1 MKLLLTDIGANLAS
15 EGFITG
21 AFPKITKV
29 KIGDGGGSSV
39 EHKIEDT
46 NLVNV
51 VYEAPIISGSRER
64 TTLNIVVN
72 IPVNIGGFTVRE
84 IGCFNDDDQM
94 IAVSHVVEWYKP
106 GMDEDPTDTT
116 IHLRIS
122 FSSTQSVDVAFSYD
136 DVYVKQSE
144 LNDILDQI
152 DNLRNSGISMIM
164 TPIITAPSTGV
175 IDPNDVFISSP
186 YETYDTYKG
195 FLEEVVWELSN
206 NIAFQNILESVS
218 FTSVTPYKPG
228 ISLDPIT
235 DYYIR
240 VRYISDSHKSRWS
253 EIVSFTTPE
262 TGLEPDPIDPDPVD
276 PDPVDP
282 DLDLGDDGLNTLLA
296 GNNIDGGYYGEVVHG
311 MLVDNR
317 DYRGDHRSG
326 TKYKKDQ
333 QVFHSGKLWRSLI
346 DNNNQT
352 PITGSSVWEI
362 DVRNGLPTGKW
373 LLDNVGVAYGVTD
386 SNNDGLS
393 SGSTSIGA
401 LKNITSGWLKFVKD
415 KKLLYVAKKPF
426 CDTISWNDLAK
437 RDLVYGNRT
446 IRIGHRL
453 YYIRLLTA
461 VEYTALL
468 GGMVNG
474 VLGSIPETELSLADK
489 TYIEDK
495 QKTTTRKAM
504 QSIDTISDIASKNR
518 TGSYRPVLEL
528 IEDGKEP
535 YNNLPICPLAT
546 NENFQYDK
554 YTDTGFFGEVPHD
567 SLINGTNLANAIG
580 LTAGTNQHSTAGW
593 LKFYWHG
600 QIKYVSKR
608 TYKNNLSWDNI
619 FNANAVYGV
628 DLGNTALKEIIVA
641 NNTYSVG
648 LLSGVGKS
656 IADDA
661 QYWTNADFSKNVALE
676 LGRGSQWN
684 ELMYRVHTQYVDDVL
699 ANQGGTAGNEPY
711 TGGVQIGN
719 NWANYTDSD
728 LTINYG
734 VAGNG
739 TATWCQEASAYYVSS
754 RMYRGIS
761 RLASLTWYDR
771 AVVAT
776 SVGWR
781 PSLTLKQ

>member
-1 MKLLLTDIGANLAS
+1 MKLILTDIGASLAS

-21 AFPKITKV
+21 VFPKITKV

-46 NLVNV
+46 NLINI
-51 VYEAPIISGSRER
+51 VYEAPIISGSRDQ
-64 TTLNIVVN
+64 TTLNIIVN

-94 IAVSHVVEWYKP
+94 IAVSHIVEWYKP
-106 GMDEDPTDTT
+106 RMGEDPTDTT
-116 IHLRIS
+116 IHLKIN

-152 DNLRNSGISMIM
+152 DSLRNSGALMIM
-164 TPIITAPSTGV
+164 DPIITSPSTGV
-175 IDPNDVFISSP
+175 IDYSGNFISSP
-186 YETYDTYKG
+186 YETSDTYKG
-195 FLEEVVWELSN
+195 SLEEVVWELSN
-206 NIAFQNILESVS
+206 NITFQNILESVS
-218 FTSVTPYKPG
+218 YTSITPYKPG
-228 ISLDPIT
+228 ISLDPIIE
-235 DYYIR
+235 YYVR

-253 EIVSFTTPE
+253 EIVSFTTP
-262 TGLEPDPIDPDPVD
+262 GI
-276 PDPVDP
+276 
-282 DLDLGDDGLNTLLA
+282 DLGEDGLNTLLA
-296 GNNIDGGYYGEVVHG
+296 GNNIDGAYYGEVVHNT
-311 MLVDNR
+311 LVDDR
-317 DYRGDHRSG
+317 DYRGDYRSG
-326 TKYKKDQ
+326 TNYKKNQ
-333 QVFHSGKLWRSLI
+333 LVFSGVLYRSLI
-346 DNNNQT
+346 DNNQAPVSDNT
-352 PITGSSVWEI
+352 AWEV
-362 DVRNGLPTGKW
+362 DLRNGLPTGKW
-373 LLDNVGVAYGVTD
+373 LLDNLGVAYGVTD

-393 SGSTSIGA
+393 SSSISIGG
-401 LKNITSGWLKFVKD
+401 LKNPTSGWLKFVKD
-415 KKLLYVAKKPF
+415 NKVLYVAKKPF

-461 VEYTALL
+461 AEYTALL

-518 TGSYRPVLEL
+518 IGSYRPVLEL

-554 YTDTGFFGEVPHD
+554 YTDTGFFGEVSHD
-567 SLINGTNLANAIG
+567 SLIDGVGLANAIG

-600 QIKYVSKR
+600 QIKYISKR

-628 DLGNTALKEIIVA
+628 DLGNTALREVVVA

-661 QYWTNADFSKNVALE
+661 VYWANAGFSKNVALE
-676 LGRGSQWN
+676 LGKGSQWN
-684 ELMYRVHTQYVDDVL
+684 ELIYRVHTQYVDDVL

-719 NWANYTDSD
+719 NWANYTDID
-728 LTINYG
+728 LSINYG

-739 TATWCQEASAYYVSS
+739 TATWCQETSAYNVS
-754 RMYRGIS
+754 YRVTRGHD
-761 RLASLTWYDR
+761 RLVYLFRNARASSNTHM
-771 AVVAT
+771 
-776 SVGWR
+776 GWR